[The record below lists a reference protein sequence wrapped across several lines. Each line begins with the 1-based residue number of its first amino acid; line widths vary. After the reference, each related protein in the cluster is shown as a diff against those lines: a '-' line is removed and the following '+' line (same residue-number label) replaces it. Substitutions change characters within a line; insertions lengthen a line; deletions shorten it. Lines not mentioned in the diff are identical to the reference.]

1 MIIPIVEPNRV
12 VIHDTHQ
19 IADRKK
25 NKNDT
30 KRVYLLLEVVLI
42 RLVLPYAVVR
52 AKFANQS
59 VDGDREEDE
68 EGHIGGGKAV
78 VQEMSQP
85 WTIIRAGLCKI
96 YLGAK
101 VYDKG

>member
-1 MIIPIVEPNRV
+1 MFVPIIEPNRV

-30 KRVYLLLEVVLI
+30 KRVYLLLEVVLVG
-42 RLVLPYAVVR
+42 LVLPYAVVR
-52 AKFANQS
+52 AKFANQN
-59 VDGDREEDE
+59 VDRDCEEDE
-68 EGHIGGGKAV
+68 EGHIGCGKTV
-78 VQEMSQP
+78 VQEMSHP
-85 WTIIRAGLCKI
+85 WTIISASLRKV

-101 VYDKG
+101 ADDKG

>member
-1 MIIPIVEPNRV
+1 MIIPIVESNRV

-52 AKFANQS
+52 AKFANQNI
-59 VDGDREEDE
+59 DRDCQEDE
-68 EGHIGGGKAV
+68 ESHIGGRKAV
-78 VQEMSQP
+78 VQEMSHP
-85 WTIIRAGLCKI
+85 WTIISASLR
-96 YLGAK
+96 K
-101 VYDKG
+101 VYLSAKADDKG